1 MCAEGLLQF
10 CYYLD
15 NIPENPRF
23 AIFYLLETF
32 TQFLICLLCLF
43 EVILLLLLKY
53 ETNKIFRNR
62 QLTAFFIFGISIF
75 ILCILNIV
83 INKINR
89 KHKQQNQKKMF

>member
-1 MCAEGLLQF
+1 MCAEGLFHFLN
-10 CYYLD
+10 YLD

-32 TQFLICLLCLF
+32 TRFLICLLCLF
-43 EVILLLLLKY
+43 EVILISLLNS

-83 INKINR
+83 VDKINR